1 MPPLTPAGF
10 ANSQEIWSCCRSE
23 ELQKSYFCFSCFEEV
38 SCIEESPLNCFT
50 TWSFP
55 SVAAGDVFP
64 GSCVN
69 QMKREQLFLRACVAG
84 KKWAGISQNC
94 KLPRIL
100 GRKEATYTGLT
111 DNLSPDWGTRKS
123 VSKQSREISRR
134 GFSDPGHSHCK
145 GPDSSPQKRSRQ
157 AEPEIGCQLGG
168 KPDRR
173 KGRPDV
179 KNKIQA
185 AKIAL
190 QSNLRS
196 G

>member
-1 MPPLTPAGF
+1 MAVG
-10 ANSQEIWSCCRSE
+10 N
-23 ELQKSYFCFSCFEEV
+23 
-38 SCIEESPLNCFT
+38 
-50 TWSFP
+50 
-55 SVAAGDVFP
+55 VFP

-100 GRKEATYTGLT
+100 GWKEATYTGLT

-173 KGRPDV
+173 KENRMS
-179 KNKIQA
+179 KIKSRQQR
-185 AKIAL
+185 L
-190 QSNLRS
+190 LYNLIS
-196 G
+196 EVGDAW

>member
-1 MPPLTPAGF
+1 MEPYCIVATTDSSWLCQFSGNLELLPLGRVA
-10 ANSQEIWSCCRSE
+10 E
-23 ELQKSYFCFSCFEEV
+23 ELLLLLLLGRGFLHRGVASQLLHHKEFSF
-38 SCIEESPLNCFT
+38 
-50 TWSFP
+50 
-55 SVAAGDVFP
+55 GDVFP

-173 KGRPDV
+173 K
-179 KNKIQA
+179 
-185 AKIAL
+185 
-190 QSNLRS
+190 
-196 G
+196 